1 MIIIDAFKSINAQSA
16 FEHLEKQVLGFEK
29 ADLHLFVRNHD
40 TARQANLQRIKAK
53 TPEAL
58 KKLEAIRFTEKV
70 IYAIALAAFA
80 TLGAAFLFKAYG
92 ATVLAKACISIT
104 QTFTLGG
111 SLILLAFL
119 RLIRHKIACEI
130 TIQNESKAYDNCQ
143 KLQAS
148 WVLIEGKV
156 GRSDYEVEMSQRAV
170 FKFPEMKAIKYTSD
184 GGKTFETREA
194 DEETSTCVLDTY
206 QLPPGDCIEFTVQK
220 KNGEWLEKHPFRVSF
235 SC

>member
-1 MIIIDAFKSINAQSA
+1 MIIVDAFKSIDAQSA
-16 FEHLEKQVLGFEK
+16 FKDLKEQLLGFEK
-29 ADLHLFVRNHD
+29 ADLSLFVRNDH

-58 KKLEAIRFTEKV
+58 KKLQAIRFTEKV

-80 TLGAAFLFKAYG
+80 TLGAAFLFKACG
-92 ATVLAKACISIT
+92 ATVLAKACIPII

-111 SLILLAFL
+111 SVILPAFL
-119 RLIRHKIACEI
+119 SLIPRKSACEI
-130 TIQNESKAYDNCQ
+130 TIQNESKAYDGCK

-148 WVLIEGKV
+148 WVLLEGKL
-156 GRSDYEVEMSQRAV
+156 GRSDYEVEMGQRAV
-170 FKFPEMKAIKYTSD
+170 FKFPEMKAIRYTSD

-206 QLPPGDCIEFTVQK
+206 KLEPGRCIKFMVQK
-220 KNGEWLEKHPFRVSF
+220 KNGEWLESHHFRVSF